1 MIKEIESI
9 IQDILLQ
16 ELSLPTSYGTVNGK
30 VVPSVYIVAPNIS
43 LGTTDKLQIGIQ
55 SIGSKIISNH
65 VRSSYTESSTGG
77 DTEMTQ
83 YNEATIDDNLQIDI
97 SSKSSDARTRRH
109 EVFMALNSY
118 YSKQMQEKYGFRI
131 FGLPSGFM
139 NTSGADGGSTIYRY
153 SITFQCQYMRVYSR
167 TVTGYDYYKTF
178 PATTENDGGLSDSFT
193 IDSDFSPYPSST

>member
-9 IQDILLQ
+9 IQEILTH
-16 ELSLPTSYGTVNGK
+16 ELDLPTSYGTVNGK

-55 SIGSKIISNH
+55 SIGCKIISNH
-65 VRSSYTESSTGG
+65 VREEYVPSPTGG
-77 DTEMTQ
+77 NDSMVQ
-83 YNEATIDDNLQIDI
+83 YNEAVIDDNIQIDI
-97 SSKSSDARTRRH
+97 SSRNNDARIRRH

-118 YSKQMQEKYGFRI
+118 YSKQAQETYGFRI

-139 NTSGADGGSTIYRY
+139 NTSAAEGGTVVYRY

-167 TVTGYDYYKTF
+167 TVVGYDYYKTF
-178 PATTENDGGLSDSFT
+178 PNEVFEDGEHKYDFT
-193 IDSDFSPYPSST
+193 IDEEFNPYVST

>member
-1 MIKEIESI
+1 MLKEIESI

-55 SIGSKIISNH
+55 SIGSKIVSNH
-65 VRSSYTESSTGG
+65 VRSVFVPSSTGG
-77 DTEMTQ
+77 ADTMTQ

-97 SSKSSDARTRRH
+97 SSKNSDARTRRH

-118 YSKQMQEKYGFRI
+118 FSKQLQEKYGFRI

-167 TVTGYDYYKTF
+167 TVVGYDYYNQF
-178 PATTENDGGLSDSFT
+178 PANMQNDGGLSDSFT
-193 IDSDFSPYPSST
+193 IDEEFEPYAST

>member
-9 IQDILLQ
+9 IQDILIN
-16 ELSLPTSYGTVNGK
+16 ELALPTSYGTVNGK

-55 SIGSKIISNH
+55 SIGAKIVSNH

-77 DTEMTQ
+77 DTEMVQ

-97 SSKSSDARTRRH
+97 SSKNSDARVRRH

-118 YSKQMQEKYGFRI
+118 YSKQLQEKYGFRI

-139 NTSGADGGSTIYRY
+139 NTSAAEGGTVVYRY

-167 TVTGYDYYKTF
+167 TVVGYDYYKTF
-178 PATTENDGGLSDSFT
+178 PAEVINDAGLSDSFT
-193 IDSDFSPYPSST
+193 IDEEFSPYAST

>member
-16 ELSLPTSYGTVNGK
+16 ELALPTSYGTVNGK

-55 SIGSKIISNH
+55 SIGSKIVSNH
-65 VRSSYTESSTGG
+65 VRSVFVPSSTGG
-77 DTEMTQ
+77 ADTMTQ

-97 SSKSSDARTRRH
+97 SSKNSDARVRRH

-118 YSKQMQEKYGFRI
+118 YSKQLQEKYGFRI

-139 NTSGADGGSTIYRY
+139 NTSAADGGTVVYRY

-178 PATTENDGGLSDSFT
+178 PTTVVNDGVLDDSFT
-193 IDSDFSPYPSST
+193 IDEEFSPYPSST

>member
-1 MIKEIESI
+1 MIKEIEAI
-9 IQDILLQ
+9 IQDILIN
-16 ELSLPTSYGTVNGK
+16 ELSLPTSYGLANGK

-55 SIGSKIISNH
+55 SINTKIISNH
-65 VRSSYTESSTGG
+65 VRSVFVPSSTGG
-77 DTEMTQ
+77 SDTMTQ
-83 YNEATIDDNLQIDI
+83 INEATLNDILQIDI
-97 SSKSSDARTRRH
+97 SSRNNDARIRRH

-118 YSKQMQEKYGFRI
+118 FSKQLQEKYGFRI

-139 NTSGADGGSTIYRY
+139 NTSAAEGGTVVYRY

-178 PATTENDGGLSDSFT
+178 PATLQNDGALDDGFT
-193 IDSDFSPYPSST
+193 INKEFNPYLST